1 MRADFPVFRRLWA
14 RRGGWLVLLW
24 TGSVLALAIVATI
37 FRMLLSFAGM
47 TT

>member
-1 MRADFPVFRRLWA
+1 MRADFPVFRRLWV
-14 RRGGWLVLLW
+14 RRVSWLVLLW
-24 TGSVLALAIVATI
+24 TGSVLALTTVATI